1 MLSAGQGKCAEAI
14 AEADHE
20 QAFDEAFAYATCG
33 QSERTLKLVYEAEK
47 EMAGGKLD
55 PIYAAWMY
63 ASLGRRD
70 EASYAGTGW
79 HSV

>member
-1 MLSAGQGKCAEAI
+1 MLYAGQGKCAEAI

-47 EMAGGKLD
+47 EMAGGKLLSNLR
-55 PIYAAWMY
+55 
-63 ASLGRRD
+63 SLDVCQLRP
-70 EASYAGTGW
+70 T
-79 HSV
+79 